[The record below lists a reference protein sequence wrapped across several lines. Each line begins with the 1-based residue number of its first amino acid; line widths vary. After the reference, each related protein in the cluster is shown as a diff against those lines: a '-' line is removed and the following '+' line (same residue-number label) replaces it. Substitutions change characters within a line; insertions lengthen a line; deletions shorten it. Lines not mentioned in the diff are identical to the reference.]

1 MTTIEIKDDVK
12 AKLLEHRT
20 KKGES
25 YNDIL
30 REILDMNEPKKLE
43 PHFYVG
49 KIEINRFIYEG
60 MEDIH
65 DLIINH
71 PDYDGTVYDNFV
83 IKGINASIEVSQPVI
98 IRVRAKTQKEV
109 EDKMST
115 IINGIDPEL
124 VDRTCKGITQLDAK
138 TGKRSDDAKVNIDT
152 F

>member
-1 MTTIEIKDDVK
+1 MTTIEIKEDVK

-30 REILDMNEPKKLE
+30 REILDMNEPKKFE

-49 KIEINRFIYEG
+49 TIEINGFNHMG
-60 MEDIH
+60 MEDIQ

-71 PDYDGTVYDNFV
+71 PDYDGAVYDSFV
-83 IKGINASIEVSQPVI
+83 IKGIKASMEVSQPVI
-98 IRVRAKTQKEV
+98 IKVRAKTQKEV

-115 IINGIDPEL
+115 IINGIDPEF
-124 VDRTCKGITQLDAK
+124 VDCTCKGLIQVDK
-138 TGKRSDDAKVNIDT
+138 TGKRLDDKKVTMDAY
-152 F
+152 